1 MFLFD
6 LGNDRLWSWY
16 PPCKSSLSIQWK
28 RWRWGGRELTWNIC
42 ILKGADPVV
51 QVVAFHEDSVVVF
64 KPSAVLLSVFVCDC
78 LEFNSFGCTLF
89 KANWSVSCQLWL
101 LNTMFIH
108 SFIHFGH
115 GRLHWNGGQLHTLHC
130 NVITKYD
137 AIDIADPSSMQ
148 DVCQVWTLQST
159 WLTIESLWLM
169 GQGHHRVPVAQ
180 W

>member
-16 PPCKSSLSIQWK
+16 PPCKSSLSIQWT
-28 RWRWGGRELTWNIC
+28 RWRWGGRELTWNKC

-51 QVVAFHEDSVVVF
+51 QVMAFHEDSVVVF

-108 SFIHFGH
+108 SFILAIEGSIGMVVNYIHYIAMLSQNMMLLISLILAVC
-115 GRLHWNGGQLHTLHC
+115 RTCVKYELC
-130 NVITKYD
+130 NR
-137 AIDIADPSSMQ
+137 PGS
-148 DVCQVWTLQST
+148 
-159 WLTIESLWLM
+159 
-169 GQGHHRVPVAQ
+169 P
-180 W
+180 